1 MRDLEV
7 PVERLMATRIE
18 MVADTIP
25 IAFAARLLL
34 EQKISGVPVT
44 TELGELVGVLSWH
57 DVMRALGESGPRAVG
72 VDGGPGAY
80 YRDQAVIV
88 GDIAPLESAQGIVRD
103 FMSTRI
109 VAVSVDATV
118 GDAARLMAEADVH
131 RVLVVDANDN
141 LAGLITTLDVVR
153 HVVGK

>member
-1 MRDLEV
+1 MGDLEV

-34 EQKISGVPVT
+34 EHKISGVPVT

-57 DVMRALGESGPRAVG
+57 DVMRALGESGPRTVG
-72 VDGGPGAY
+72 VDGGAF

-88 GDIAPLESAQGIVRD
+88 GDIAPLESARGVVRD

-118 GDAARLMAEADVH
+118 GDAARLMAQADVH

-153 HVVGK
+153 HVAGE